1 MLLTTL
7 FNNMDNN
14 EENASNLFDELAL
27 VNPFTNAKENIE
39 YIHANKAKYESTS
52 QNSETLNSVAS
63 CSKSMAENAIRSIEE
78 TDRQYVEKLQLELN
92 HETNPLSISPSTA
105 GNVVSSTAG
114 NVASS
119 VHTFLKHQALK
130 VDTADQF
137 FIVRKK
143 RVSSNSFFKL
153 AIS

>member
-1 MLLTTL
+1 
-7 FNNMDNN
+7 MDNN

-39 YIHANKAKYESTS
+39 YIHANKAKYKSTS
-52 QNSETLNSVAS
+52 QNPETLNSVAS

-78 TDRQYVEKLQLELN
+78 TDRQYVEKLQLEFN
-92 HETNPLSISPSTA
+92 HETNPLSTSPSTA
-105 GNVVSSTAG
+105 GNVV
-114 NVASS
+114 SS

-143 RVSSNSFFKL
+143 RVSLNSFFKL